1 VGVRSANTMAPTATI
16 AARTTVARL
25 SVMIVSA
32 ERNCRGSTA
41 TTAPASSPAVFPKSR
56 HPTSAVA
63 ATASRLT
70 TACTGLIAH
79 SLFVSHKIGTRNA
92 GYPGVR
98 TYMGAGSSGERL
110 KRPLSMSAQAG
121 SR

>member
-1 VGVRSANTMAPTATI
+1 V
-16 AARTTVARL
+16 RTTVARL
-25 SVMIVSA
+25 SVMIVPA
-32 ERNCRGSTA
+32 ERNCSGSTA
-41 TTAPASSPAVFPKSR
+41 TTAPASSPTVLPKSR

-70 TACTGLIAH
+70 TAWIGLIAH
-79 SLFVSHKIGTRNA
+79 SLSVSHRIGTRNA

-98 TYMGAGSSGERL
+98 TYMGVGSPGDRP
-110 KRPLSMSAQAG
+110 KRPLSSSAQAG